1 MLVKEKR
8 KTLVS
13 LPPLSNQERE
23 LYKEAGLSAGSS
35 CLPAI
40 VEREKMTTS
49 NAAGEGFYNQTHQ
62 AKKNTWRKEKGEES
76 CLERKRKERRRAN
89 VVT

>member
-13 LPPLSNQERE
+13 LPPLSNQGRE
-23 LYKEAGLSAGSS
+23 LNIEAGLQSAGSS
-35 CLPAI
+35 CIPAI
-40 VEREKMTTS
+40 VEQEKMTTS

-62 AKKNTWRKEKGEES
+62 AKENTWRKEKGEES
-76 CLERKRKERRRAN
+76 CLEKKRKEK
-89 VVT
+89 